1 MLHFIE
7 AFSIVIIKEE
17 FMMKLW
23 HTLRA
28 LALAAVLLVGI
39 SVANA
44 PSADAKALT
53 LVNNTGY
60 DIVVLNCV
68 PTNATTWW
76 EDVLG
81 NDIWRNGTSVD
92 IDFDK
97 WALKDKWDFKAHY
110 SDGYSDEWYGVN
122 VRNVSK
128 IVLRKDGTNDY
139 Y

>member
-1 MLHFIE
+1 
-7 AFSIVIIKEE
+7 
-17 FMMKLW
+17 MKLW
-23 HTLRA
+23 QTLRT

-44 PSADAKALT
+44 PTADAKDLT
-53 LVNNTGY
+53 LINKTGY

-68 PTNATTWW
+68 PADSTTWW

-81 NDIWRNGTSVD
+81 NDIWANGTSVT

-110 SDGYSDEWYGVN
+110 SDGSSDEWYDVD
-122 VRNVSK
+122 VRNVSTIILNK
-128 IVLRKDGTNDY
+128 NGTNEY